1 VYPDPQQQ
9 ANAQPSYSAPPVPPS
24 APPSAPPLGQELVPA
39 GMIPPDPAAPVLVQ
53 IGDIRVTQSAVLT
66 PAGWCPTRGANWNVV
81 ERVYPR
87 SKIPTW
93 AIVLAIVGF
102 FCLTIFS
109 LLFLLAKETVYEGFV
124 EVWVQNGQFQYV
136 TRVPV
141 NGPAISPQIHGQ
153 VNYARNLSMM

>member
-9 ANAQPSYSAPPVPPS
+9 ANAGYQQPGFAPQPSP
-24 APPSAPPLGQELVPA
+24 GGELVPA
-39 GMIPPDPAAPVLVQ
+39 SSIPAGPLPPNPADPVLVM

-66 PAGWCPTRGANWNVV
+66 PVGWCPTRGATWNVV

-124 EVWVQNGQFQYV
+124 EVYVQQNQFQYV

-141 NGPAISPQIHGQ
+141 NQPAAVQALHGQ
-153 VNYARNLSMM
+153 VNYARSLAVM